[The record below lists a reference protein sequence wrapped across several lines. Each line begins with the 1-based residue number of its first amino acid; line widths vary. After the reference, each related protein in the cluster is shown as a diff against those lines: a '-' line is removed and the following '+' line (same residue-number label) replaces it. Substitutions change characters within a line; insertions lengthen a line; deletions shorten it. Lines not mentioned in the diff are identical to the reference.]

1 MGIVFAIQSFMK
13 KDLLF
18 CFLLLV
24 ASLSYGQ
31 TPERFAAHRV
41 KKGETLTE
49 ILALYKITEEQLLE
63 YNPLLERIGIKRKM
77 SLRIPIFT
85 TNSKPQVLSRTATK
99 TSIYSTHQVVP
110 KETKWRLAYE
120 YGMTVKELD
129 SLNPQIVD
137 GLKIGQEIRV
147 RNQDLREVLP
157 EKDSLF
163 NYYKVLP
170 SEGYYRIEKKLGVNK
185 RVLDSLNPTLTQTG
199 LQVGMILRIPD
210 SLSGRLKIE
219 NDLLV
224 ERVNLLDS
232 TLIKNK
238 IKLGV
243 LLPFKA
249 NEIVFDSI
257 ENTKRTLEARNL
269 HTISLDFYT
278 GVLFALEHAEKKG
291 IEIELTT
298 IDTQNQLSKLREII
312 ESKVLED
319 QDFIVGPLIPYNFD
333 YVSNEPSIKNI
344 PKIAPLSTRTVAFRK
359 NVVQSVTEEKDLRA
373 KMYEY
378 LEKNLDTTHN
388 VVIVADSTNRKI
400 EKELQK
406 RFLWAI
412 KIRPEKSDYILPELA
427 DSLLIDSL
435 PNKIILET
443 QSFPLIASALS
454 QFNAQS
460 SKNREVQVFTTYRSN
475 AYDNENLTRKT
486 LGTLQFT
493 YPTGFKPLDKPL
505 DDAFISG
512 YITAFGKP
520 PNKEALRAYDVVLD
534 AVLRTAYAKELQE
547 SLEVGETEY
556 QSNRFYYRENENES
570 FLNQGLYILQHQG
583 YEIIE
588 IKE

>member
-13 KDLLF
+13 KNLLF
-18 CFLLLV
+18 FLLLGTF
-24 ASLSYGQ
+24 LGFGQ
-31 TPERFAAHRV
+31 TPERFASHRV

-49 ILALYKITEEQLLE
+49 ILALYKISEEQLLE
-63 YNPLLERIGIKRKM
+63 YNPLLERVGIKRKM

-85 TNSKPQVLSRTATK
+85 ISSKPQVLSRTATK
-99 TSIYSTHQVVP
+99 TSSYSSHQVVP

-129 SLNPQIVD
+129 SLNPQIAE

-147 RNQDLREVLP
+147 RNQDLRAVLP

-170 SEGYYRIEKKLGVNK
+170 AEGYYRIEKKLGVSQ
-185 RVLDSLNPTLTQTG
+185 RVLDSLNPSLTETG

-232 TLIKNK
+232 TLLKK
-238 IKLGV
+238 KMKLAV

-249 NEIVFDSI
+249 NEIEFDSI
-257 ENTKRTLEARNL
+257 DDTKRTLEARNL
-269 HTISLDFYT
+269 HTISIDFYT
-278 GVLFALEHAEKKG
+278 GVLFALEQAAQKG
-291 IEIELTT
+291 IEVELTT
-298 IDTQNQLSKLREII
+298 FDTQNQLSKLGEIL
-312 ESKVLED
+312 ESKALEG

-333 YVSNEPSIKNI
+333 FVSSQPSLKKI
-344 PKIAPLSTRTVAFRK
+344 PKIASLSTRSVAFRK

-378 LEKNLDTTHN
+378 LERQLDTTQN

-406 RFLWAI
+406 RFPWAI
-412 KIRPEKSDYILPELA
+412 KIRPEKADYILPELV

-454 QFNAQS
+454 QFSAQNT
-460 SKNREVQVFTTYRSN
+460 KNRDVQVFTTYRSN

-486 LGTLQFT
+486 LGAIQFT

-505 DDAFISG
+505 DDAFVSR
-512 YITAFGKP
+512 YITAFGKS

-534 AVLRTAYAKELQE
+534 AVLRTAYAEELQQ

-570 FLNQGLYILQHQG
+570 FLNQALYILQHQG

>member
-13 KDLLF
+13 KNLLF

-257 ENTKRTLEARNL
+257 EDTKRTLEARNL

-378 LEKNLDTTHN
+378 LEKNLDTTQN

-406 RFLWAI
+406 RFPWAI

>member
-1 MGIVFAIQSFMK
+1 MGIVFAIKSSMK
-13 KDLLF
+13 KNLLF
-18 CFLLLV
+18 FLLLG
-24 ASLSYGQ
+24 AYLGFGQ
-31 TPERFAAHRV
+31 TPMRFESHRV
-41 KKGETLTE
+41 KKGETLSE
-49 ILALYKITEEQLLE
+49 ISTLYKISEEQLLE

-77 SLRIPIFT
+77 SLRIPIFPT
-85 TNSKPQVLSRTATK
+85 SSKPQDFSSTATK
-99 TSIYSTHQVVP
+99 TSSYPTHQVLP

-120 YGMTVKELD
+120 YGMTLRELD
-129 SLNPQIVD
+129 SLNPQIVE

-147 RNQDLREVLP
+147 KKQEIREVLP

-170 SEGYYRIEKKLGVNK
+170 AEGYYRIEKKLGVSQS
-185 RVLDSLNPTLTQTG
+185 VLDSLNPSLNETG

-224 ERVNLLDS
+224 ERINLLDS
-232 TLIKNK
+232 TLPKTK
-238 IKLGV
+238 MKLAV

-249 NEIVFDSI
+249 NEIEFDSI
-257 ENTKRTLEARNL
+257 EDTKRTLEARNL
-269 HTISLDFYT
+269 HTISIDFYT
-278 GVLFALEHAEKKG
+278 GVLFALERATQKG
-291 IEIELTT
+291 IEVELTT
-298 IDTQNQLSKLREII
+298 FDTENQLSKLGEIV
-312 ESKVLED
+312 ESKALED

-333 YVSNEPSIKNI
+333 YVSSQPSLKKI
-344 PKIAPLSTRTVAFRK
+344 PKIAPLSTRSVAFRK
-359 NVVQSVTEEKDLRA
+359 NVVQSVTEEKDLRD

-378 LEKNLDTTHN
+378 LEKQLDTTQN

-400 EKELQK
+400 EKELLK
-406 RFLWAI
+406 RFPWAI
-412 KIRPEKSDYILPELA
+412 KIRPEKADYIIQELA

-454 QFNAQS
+454 QISAQNT
-460 SKNREVQVFTTYRSN
+460 KDRDVQVFTTYRSN

-486 LGTLQFT
+486 LGAIQFS

-505 DDAFISG
+505 DDTFVAG
-512 YITAFGKP
+512 YITSFGKP
-520 PNKEALRAYDVVLD
+520 PNKEALRAYDLVLD
-534 AVLRTAYAKELQE
+534 AVLRTAYAEELQQ
-547 SLEVGETEY
+547 SLELGETEY

-570 FLNQGLYILQHQG
+570 LLNQAFFILQHQG

>member
-13 KDLLF
+13 KNLLF
-18 CFLLLV
+18 FLLLG
-24 ASLSYGQ
+24 AFLGFGQ
-31 TPERFAAHRV
+31 TPERFASHRV

-49 ILALYKITEEQLLE
+49 ILALYKISEEQLLE
-63 YNPLLERIGIKRKM
+63 YNPLLERVGIKRKM

-85 TNSKPQVLSRTATK
+85 TSSKPQVLSRTTTK
-99 TSIYSTHQVVP
+99 TSSYSTHQVVP

-129 SLNPQIVD
+129 SLNPQIGE

-147 RNQDLREVLP
+147 RNQDLRAVLP

-170 SEGYYRIEKKLGVNK
+170 AEGYYRIEKKLGVSQ
-185 RVLDSLNPTLTQTG
+185 RVLDSLNPSLTDTG

-224 ERVNLLDS
+224 ERVNLHDS
-232 TLIKNK
+232 TLLKK
-238 IKLGV
+238 KMKLAV

-249 NEIVFDSI
+249 NEIEFDSI
-257 ENTKRTLEARNL
+257 EDTKRTLEARNL
-269 HTISLDFYT
+269 HTISIDFYT
-278 GVLFALEHAEKKG
+278 GVLFALEQAAQKG
-291 IEIELTT
+291 IEVELTT
-298 IDTQNQLSKLREII
+298 FDTQNQLSKLGEIV
-312 ESKVLED
+312 ESKALEG

-344 PKIAPLSTRTVAFRK
+344 PKIAPLSTRSVAFRK

-378 LEKNLDTTHN
+378 LERQLDTTQN

-406 RFLWAI
+406 QFPWAI
-412 KIRPEKSDYILPELA
+412 KIRPEKADYILPELV

-454 QFNAQS
+454 QFSAQNT
-460 SKNREVQVFTTYRSN
+460 KNRDVQVFTTYRSN

-486 LGTLQFT
+486 LGAIQFT

-505 DDAFISG
+505 DDAFVSG
-512 YITAFGKP
+512 YITAFGKS

-534 AVLRTAYAKELQE
+534 AVLRTAYAEELQQ

-570 FLNQGLYILQHQG
+570 FLNQALYILQHQG

>member
-13 KDLLF
+13 KNLLF
-18 CFLLLV
+18 FLLLG
-24 ASLSYGQ
+24 AFLGFGQ
-31 TPERFAAHRV
+31 TPERFASHRV

-49 ILALYKITEEQLLE
+49 ILALYKISEEQLLE
-63 YNPLLERIGIKRKM
+63 YNPLLERVGIKRKM

-85 TNSKPQVLSRTATK
+85 ISSKPQVLSRTATK
-99 TSIYSTHQVVP
+99 TSSYSSHQVVP

-129 SLNPQIVD
+129 SLNPQIAE

-147 RNQDLREVLP
+147 RNQDLRAVLP

-170 SEGYYRIEKKLGVNK
+170 AEGYYRIEKKLGVSQ
-185 RVLDSLNPTLTQTG
+185 RVLDSLNPSLTETG

-232 TLIKNK
+232 TLLKK
-238 IKLGV
+238 KMKLAV

-249 NEIVFDSI
+249 NEIEFDSI
-257 ENTKRTLEARNL
+257 EDTKRTLEARNL
-269 HTISLDFYT
+269 HTISIDFYT
-278 GVLFALEHAEKKG
+278 GVLFALEQAAQKG
-291 IEIELTT
+291 IEVELTT
-298 IDTQNQLSKLREII
+298 FDTQNQLSKLGEIV
-312 ESKVLED
+312 ESKALEG

-333 YVSNEPSIKNI
+333 FVSSQPSLKKI
-344 PKIAPLSTRTVAFRK
+344 PKIAPLSTRSVAFRK
-359 NVVQSVTEEKDLRA
+359 NVVQSVTEEKDFRA

-378 LEKNLDTTHN
+378 LERQLDTTQN

-406 RFLWAI
+406 RFPWAI
-412 KIRPEKSDYILPELA
+412 KIRPEKADYILPELV

-454 QFNAQS
+454 QFSAQNT
-460 SKNREVQVFTTYRSN
+460 KNRDVQVFTTYRSN

-486 LGTLQFT
+486 LGAIQFT

-505 DDAFISG
+505 DDAFVSG
-512 YITAFGKP
+512 YITAFGKS

-534 AVLRTAYAKELQE
+534 AVLRTAYAEELQQ

-570 FLNQGLYILQHQG
+570 FLNQALYILQHQG

>member
-13 KDLLF
+13 KNLLLF
-18 CFLLLV
+18 LLFGAFLGF
-24 ASLSYGQ
+24 GQ
-31 TPERFAAHRV
+31 TPERFASHRV

-49 ILALYKITEEQLLE
+49 ILALYKISEEQLLE
-63 YNPLLERIGIKRKM
+63 YNPLLERVGIKRKM

-85 TNSKPQVLSRTATK
+85 ISSKPQVLSRTATK
-99 TSIYSTHQVVP
+99 TSSYSSHQVVP

-129 SLNPQIVD
+129 SLNPQIAE

-147 RNQDLREVLP
+147 RNQDLRAVLP

-170 SEGYYRIEKKLGVNK
+170 AEGYYRIEKKLGVSQ
-185 RVLDSLNPTLTQTG
+185 RVLDSLNPSLTETG

-232 TLIKNK
+232 TLLKK
-238 IKLGV
+238 KMKLAV

-249 NEIVFDSI
+249 NEIEFDSI
-257 ENTKRTLEARNL
+257 DDTKRTLEARNL
-269 HTISLDFYT
+269 HTISIDFYT
-278 GVLFALEHAEKKG
+278 GVLFALEQAAQKG
-291 IEIELTT
+291 IEVELTT
-298 IDTQNQLSKLREII
+298 FDTQNQLSKLGEIV
-312 ESKVLED
+312 ESKALEG

-333 YVSNEPSIKNI
+333 FVSSQPSLKKT
-344 PKIAPLSTRTVAFRK
+344 PKIAPLSTRSVAFRK
-359 NVVQSVTEEKDLRA
+359 NVVQSVTEEKDFRA

-378 LEKNLDTTHN
+378 LERQLDTTQN
-388 VVIVADSTNRKI
+388 LVIVADSTNRKI

-406 RFLWAI
+406 RFPWAI
-412 KIRPEKSDYILPELA
+412 KIRPEKADYILPELV

-454 QFNAQS
+454 QFSAQNT
-460 SKNREVQVFTTYRSN
+460 KNRDVQVFTTYRSN

-486 LGTLQFT
+486 LGAIQFT

-505 DDAFISG
+505 DDAFVSG
-512 YITAFGKP
+512 YITAFGKS

-534 AVLRTAYAKELQE
+534 AVLRTAYAEELQQ

-556 QSNRFYYRENENES
+556 QSNRFYYLENENES
-570 FLNQGLYILQHQG
+570 FLNQALYILQHQG

>member
-13 KDLLF
+13 KNLLLF
-18 CFLLLV
+18 LLFGAFLGF
-24 ASLSYGQ
+24 GQ
-31 TPERFAAHRV
+31 TPERFASHRV

-49 ILALYKITEEQLLE
+49 ILALYKISEEQLLE
-63 YNPLLERIGIKRKM
+63 YNPLLERVGIKRKM

-85 TNSKPQVLSRTATK
+85 ISSKPQVLSRTATK
-99 TSIYSTHQVVP
+99 TSSYSSHQVVP

-129 SLNPQIVD
+129 SLNPQIAE

-147 RNQDLREVLP
+147 RNQDLRAVLP

-170 SEGYYRIEKKLGVNK
+170 AEGYYRIEKKLGVSQ
-185 RVLDSLNPTLTQTG
+185 RVLDSLNPSLTETG

-224 ERVNLLDS
+224 ERINLLDS
-232 TLIKNK
+232 TLLKK
-238 IKLGV
+238 KMKLAV

-249 NEIVFDSI
+249 NEIEFDSI
-257 ENTKRTLEARNL
+257 EDTKRTLEARNL
-269 HTISLDFYT
+269 HTISIDFYT
-278 GVLFALEHAEKKG
+278 GVLFALEQAAQKG
-291 IEIELTT
+291 IEVELTT
-298 IDTQNQLSKLREII
+298 FDTQNQLSKLGEIV
-312 ESKVLED
+312 ESKALEG

-333 YVSNEPSIKNI
+333 FVSSQPSLKKT
-344 PKIAPLSTRTVAFRK
+344 PKIAPLSTRSVAFRK

-378 LEKNLDTTHN
+378 LERQLDTTQN

-406 RFLWAI
+406 QFPWAV
-412 KIRPEKSDYILPELA
+412 KIRPEKADYILPELV

-454 QFNAQS
+454 QFSAQNT
-460 SKNREVQVFTTYRSN
+460 KNRDVQVFTTYRSN

-486 LGTLQFT
+486 LGAIQFT
-493 YPTGFKPLDKPL
+493 YSTGFKPLDKPL
-505 DDAFISG
+505 DDAFVSG
-512 YITAFGKP
+512 YITAFGKS

-534 AVLRTAYAKELQE
+534 AVLRTAYAEELQQ

-570 FLNQGLYILQHQG
+570 FLNQALYILQHQG

>member
-13 KDLLF
+13 KNLLF
-18 CFLLLV
+18 FLLLGTF
-24 ASLSYGQ
+24 LGFGQ
-31 TPERFAAHRV
+31 TPERFASHRV

-49 ILALYKITEEQLLE
+49 ILALYKISEEQLLE
-63 YNPLLERIGIKRKM
+63 YNPLLERVGIKRKM

-85 TNSKPQVLSRTATK
+85 ISSEPQVLSRTATK
-99 TSIYSTHQVVP
+99 TSSYSSHQVVP

-129 SLNPQIVD
+129 SLNPQIAE

-147 RNQDLREVLP
+147 RNQDLRAVLP

-170 SEGYYRIEKKLGVNK
+170 AEGYYRIEKKLGVSQ
-185 RVLDSLNPTLTQTG
+185 RVLDSLNPSLTETG

-232 TLIKNK
+232 TLLKK
-238 IKLGV
+238 KMKLAV

-249 NEIVFDSI
+249 NEIEFDSI
-257 ENTKRTLEARNL
+257 EDTKRTLEARNL
-269 HTISLDFYT
+269 HTISIDFYT
-278 GVLFALEHAEKKG
+278 GVLFALEQAAQKG
-291 IEIELTT
+291 IEVELTT
-298 IDTQNQLSKLREII
+298 FDTQNQLSKLGEIV
-312 ESKVLED
+312 ESKALEG

-333 YVSNEPSIKNI
+333 FVSSQPSLKKI
-344 PKIAPLSTRTVAFRK
+344 PKIAPLSTRSVSFRK
-359 NVVQSVTEEKDLRA
+359 NVVQSVTEEKDFRA

-378 LEKNLDTTHN
+378 LERQLDTTQN
-388 VVIVADSTNRKI
+388 LVIVADSTNRKI

-406 RFLWAI
+406 RFPWAI
-412 KIRPEKSDYILPELA
+412 KIRPEKADYILPELV

-454 QFNAQS
+454 QFSAQNT
-460 SKNREVQVFTTYRSN
+460 KNRDVQVFTTYRSN

-486 LGTLQFT
+486 LGAIQFT

-505 DDAFISG
+505 DDAFVSG
-512 YITAFGKP
+512 YITAFGKS

-534 AVLRTAYAKELQE
+534 AVLRTAYAEELQQ

-570 FLNQGLYILQHQG
+570 FLNQALYILQHQG

>member
-13 KDLLF
+13 KNLLLF
-18 CFLLLV
+18 LLFGAFLGF
-24 ASLSYGQ
+24 GQ
-31 TPERFAAHRV
+31 TPERFASHRV

-49 ILALYKITEEQLLE
+49 ILALYKISEEQLLE
-63 YNPLLERIGIKRKM
+63 YNPLLERVGIKRKM

-85 TNSKPQVLSRTATK
+85 ISSKPQVLSRTATK
-99 TSIYSTHQVVP
+99 TSSYSAHQVVP

-129 SLNPQIVD
+129 SLNPQIAE

-147 RNQDLREVLP
+147 RNQDLRAVLP

-170 SEGYYRIEKKLGVNK
+170 AEGYYRIEKKLGVSQ
-185 RVLDSLNPTLTQTG
+185 RVLDSLNPSLTETG

-232 TLIKNK
+232 TLLKK
-238 IKLGV
+238 KMKLAV

-249 NEIVFDSI
+249 NEIEFDSI
-257 ENTKRTLEARNL
+257 DDTKRTLEARNL
-269 HTISLDFYT
+269 HTISIDFYT
-278 GVLFALEHAEKKG
+278 GVLFALEQAAQKG
-291 IEIELTT
+291 IEVELTT
-298 IDTQNQLSKLREII
+298 FDTQNQLSKLGEIV
-312 ESKVLED
+312 ESKALEG

-333 YVSNEPSIKNI
+333 FVSSQPSLKKI
-344 PKIAPLSTRTVAFRK
+344 PKIAPLSTRSVAFRK

-378 LEKNLDTTHN
+378 LERQLDTTQN
-388 VVIVADSTNRKI
+388 LVIVADSTNRKI

-406 RFLWAI
+406 QFPWAI
-412 KIRPEKSDYILPELA
+412 KIRPEKADYILPELV

-454 QFNAQS
+454 QFSAQNT
-460 SKNREVQVFTTYRSN
+460 KNRDVQVFTTYRSN

-486 LGTLQFT
+486 LGAIQFT

-505 DDAFISG
+505 DDAFVSG
-512 YITAFGKP
+512 YITAFGKS

-534 AVLRTAYAKELQE
+534 AVLRTAYAEELQQ

-570 FLNQGLYILQHQG
+570 FLNQALYILQHQG

>member
-1 MGIVFAIQSFMK
+1 M
-13 KDLLF
+13 
-18 CFLLLV
+18 
-24 ASLSYGQ
+24 
-31 TPERFAAHRV
+31 ERV
-41 KKGETLTE
+41 
-49 ILALYKITEEQLLE
+49 
-63 YNPLLERIGIKRKM
+63 GIKRKM
-77 SLRIPIFT
+77 SLRIPIFPKS
-85 TNSKPQVLSRTATK
+85 SKPQDFSSTATK
-99 TSIYSTHQVVP
+99 TSSYPTHQVLP

-120 YGMTVKELD
+120 YGMTLRELD
-129 SLNPQIVD
+129 SLNPQIVE

-147 RNQDLREVLP
+147 KKQEIREVLP

-170 SEGYYRIEKKLGVNK
+170 AEGYYRIEKKLGVSQS
-185 RVLDSLNPTLTQTG
+185 VLDSLNPSLNETG

-232 TLIKNK
+232 TLLKK
-238 IKLGV
+238 KMKLAV

-249 NEIVFDSI
+249 NEIEFDSI
-257 ENTKRTLEARNL
+257 DDTKRTLEARNL
-269 HTISLDFYT
+269 HTISIDFYT
-278 GVLFALEHAEKKG
+278 GVLFALERATQKG
-291 IEIELTT
+291 IEVELTT
-298 IDTQNQLSKLREII
+298 FDTENQLSKLGEIV
-312 ESKVLED
+312 ESKALED

-333 YVSNEPSIKNI
+333 YVSSQPSLKKI
-344 PKIAPLSTRTVAFRK
+344 PKIAPLSTRSVAFRK
-359 NVVQSVTEEKDLRA
+359 NVVQSVTEEKDLRD

-378 LEKNLDTTHN
+378 LEKQLDTTQN

-400 EKELQK
+400 EKELLK
-406 RFLWAI
+406 RFPWAI
-412 KIRPEKSDYILPELA
+412 KIRPEKADYIIQELA

-454 QFNAQS
+454 QISAQNT
-460 SKNREVQVFTTYRSN
+460 KDRDVQVFTTYRSN

-486 LGTLQFT
+486 LGAIQFS

-505 DDAFISG
+505 DDTFVAG
-512 YITAFGKP
+512 YITSFGKP
-520 PNKEALRAYDVVLD
+520 PNKEALRAYDLVLD
-534 AVLRTAYAKELQE
+534 AVLRTAYAEELQQ
-547 SLEVGETEY
+547 SLELGETEY

-570 FLNQGLYILQHQG
+570 LLNQAFFILQHQG

>member
-1 MGIVFAIQSFMK
+1 MGIVFAIKSSMK
-13 KDLLF
+13 KNLLF
-18 CFLLLV
+18 FLLLG
-24 ASLSYGQ
+24 AYLGFGQ
-31 TPERFAAHRV
+31 TPMRFESHRV
-41 KKGETLTE
+41 KKGETLSE
-49 ILALYKITEEQLLE
+49 ISTLYKISEEQLLE

-77 SLRIPIFT
+77 SLRIPIFPT
-85 TNSKPQVLSRTATK
+85 SSKPQDFSSTATK
-99 TSIYSTHQVVP
+99 TSSYPTHQVLP

-120 YGMTVKELD
+120 YGMTLRELD
-129 SLNPQIVD
+129 SLNPQIVE

-147 RNQDLREVLP
+147 KKQEIREVLP

-170 SEGYYRIEKKLGVNK
+170 AEGYYRIEKKLGVSQ
-185 RVLDSLNPTLTQTG
+185 RVLDSLNPSLTETG

-232 TLIKNK
+232 TLLKK
-238 IKLGV
+238 KMKLAV

-249 NEIVFDSI
+249 NEIEFDSI
-257 ENTKRTLEARNL
+257 DDTKRTLEARNL
-269 HTISLDFYT
+269 HTISIDFYT
-278 GVLFALEHAEKKG
+278 GVLFALEQAAQKG
-291 IEIELTT
+291 IEVELTT
-298 IDTQNQLSKLREII
+298 FDTQNQLSKLGEIV
-312 ESKVLED
+312 ESKALEG

-333 YVSNEPSIKNI
+333 FVSSQPSLKKI
-344 PKIAPLSTRTVAFRK
+344 PKIAPLSTRSVAFRK
-359 NVVQSVTEEKDLRA
+359 NVVQSVTEEKDFRA

-378 LEKNLDTTHN
+378 LEKQLDTTQN

-400 EKELQK
+400 EKELLK
-406 RFLWAI
+406 RFPWAI
-412 KIRPEKSDYILPELA
+412 KIRPEKADYIIQELA

-454 QFNAQS
+454 QISAQNT
-460 SKNREVQVFTTYRSN
+460 KDRDVQVFTTYRSN

-486 LGTLQFT
+486 LGAIQFS

-505 DDAFISG
+505 DDTFVAG
-512 YITAFGKP
+512 YITSFGKP
-520 PNKEALRAYDVVLD
+520 PNKEALRAYDLVLD
-534 AVLRTAYAKELQE
+534 AVLRTAYAEELQQ
-547 SLEVGETEY
+547 SLELGETEY

-570 FLNQGLYILQHQG
+570 LLNQAFFILQHQG